1 VGKKISQPYYFQM
14 KDGAPFAFAGVWD
27 RWKSNG
33 NTINSCAIITTTANE
48 LLATIH
54 HRMPVIMPRE
64 SHDLWLNGD
73 SRAADLKEI
82 LIPFPASEMTSH
94 AVSRDVND
102 TKSDGEHLLQPVD
115 PTIGLNLRLF

>member
-1 VGKKISQPYYFQM
+1 
-14 KDGAPFAFAGVWD
+14 
-27 RWKSNG
+27 
-33 NTINSCAIITTTANE
+33 
-48 LLATIH
+48 
-54 HRMPVIMPRE
+54 MPVIMPPE
-64 SHDLWLNGD
+64 SQDLWLNGD

>member
-1 VGKKISQPYYFQM
+1 MLP
-14 KDGAPFAFAGVWD
+14 
-27 RWKSNG
+27 
-33 NTINSCAIITTTANE
+33 
-48 LLATIH
+48 
-54 HRMPVIMPRE
+54 E